1 MTKSHLSAVTLKGAA
16 IGILAACLTPFSAMA
31 QTDYPNQPVTMVVP
45 FPAGGTTDI
54 LGRIVASAL
63 GQQLGQNV
71 IVENRPGAG
80 GNIGSAAASQAAP
93 DGYTLLMGTVGTH
106 AINASLYPDMAFDP
120 VADFTPLS
128 RVAMVPNLLVANP
141 DQPFTTVAEMVAYAQ
156 ENPDEI
162 FYASS
167 GNGTSI
173 HLAAELFKQQ
183 AGIEMEHIPFAGSA
197 QAMIGL
203 VANEVGVMFDNLPS
217 SIQHV
222 RSGALRPIAVTSA
235 ERSQA
240 LPDIPTI
247 AESGFPGFEAASWFG
262 LFVPANTPDPIVERL
277 NEAIVTLLEDPAVI
291 ERFAEQGAV
300 AHSETSQEFAT
311 FIESESAKWGE
322 IVEISGATVD

>member
-1 MTKSHLSAVTLKGAA
+1 MTKFHLPATALKSAA
-16 IGILAACLTPFSAMA
+16 IGILAACLVPFPAAA
-31 QTDYPNQPVTMVVP
+31 QPDYPNQPITMIVP

-63 GQQLGQNV
+63 GEQLGQNI

-80 GNIGSAAASQAAP
+80 GNIGSAAAAQAAP

-106 AINASLYPDMAFDP
+106 AINASLYPDMTFDP
-120 VADFTPLS
+120 AADFQPLT

-141 DQPFTTVAEMVAYAQ
+141 EQPFTTVAEMVAYAQ

-173 HLAAELFKQQ
+173 HLAAELFKEQ
-183 AGIEMEHIPFAGSA
+183 ADIEMVHIPFAGSA

-203 VANEVGVMFDNLPS
+203 VANEVGIMFDNLPS

-235 ERSQA
+235 ERSET

-262 LFVPANTPDPIVERL
+262 LFVPAGTPEPIVERL
-277 NEAIVTLLEDPAVI
+277 NEAIVATLEDPTVI
-291 ERFAEQGAV
+291 ERFGEQGAV
-300 AHSETSQEFAT
+300 AHSETPQEFTT
-311 FIESESAKWGE
+311 FIESESVKWSE